1 MGIFIDLKIIP
12 QRIAPDKWKRVYQ
25 ETLHLIDHYA
35 FMDRIEAE
43 RNGLL
48 LFFFSK
54 DEGQRESVWNRISWM
69 EFYWRFAHRGK
80 YGKLCALWGYPCLS
94 AGRADKGQRSRYP
107 VRCPSRYG

>member
-48 LFFFSK
+48 
-54 DEGQRESVWNRISWM
+54 
-69 EFYWRFAHRGK
+69 Y
-80 YGKLCALWGYPCLS
+80 
-94 AGRADKGQRSRYP
+94 
-107 VRCPSRYG
+107 